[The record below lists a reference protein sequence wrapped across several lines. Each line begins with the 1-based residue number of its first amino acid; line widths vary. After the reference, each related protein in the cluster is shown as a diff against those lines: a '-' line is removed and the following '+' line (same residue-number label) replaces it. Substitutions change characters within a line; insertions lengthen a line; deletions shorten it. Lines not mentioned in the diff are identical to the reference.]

1 MEKFSK
7 CNIFKSVQSQQ
18 TSFYKI
24 LLTLNRFIIIV
35 MDKDSQYFQLQPY
48 KKNVSFKYEELKL
61 QNENK
66 DKEKDKDKNKD
77 KDKDEIFF
85 NLWDNNFELAKKIQI
100 TDDLK
105 IRYENEEKLFKL
117 KIDNING
124 TIQTGQIEEVLY
136 FKPTSLIQTGLIY
149 DMFSVLEDK
158 LCDKLNISFLDIID
172 RLGMFRINCRQDIPL
187 NKVVYLR
194 DLIVV
199 FDCVNKVNYRGKIK
213 YCIVCNIVKGDILL
227 QK

>member
-1 MEKFSK
+1 ME
-7 CNIFKSVQSQQ
+7 
-18 TSFYKI
+18 
-24 LLTLNRFIIIV
+24 
-35 MDKDSQYFQLQPY
+35 DKDSQYFQLQPY
-48 KKNVSFKYEELKL
+48 KKNVSFKYEKLQL
-61 QNENK
+61 QNE
-66 DKEKDKDKNKD
+66 DKD
-77 KDKDEIFF
+77 KDKDKDKDDIFF

-105 IRYENEEKLFKL
+105 IRYENEEKHLIFKL

-124 TIQTGQIEEVLY
+124 TIQTGQIEEILY

-149 DMFSVLEDK
+149 DIFSVLEDK

-172 RLGMFRINCRQDIPL
+172 RLGMFRINSKQDIPL
-187 NKVVYLR
+187 NKVVYLK

-199 FDCVNKVNYRGKIK
+199 FDRVAKINYREKIK